1 MRPTTML
8 LFLLIALTLPVG
20 IAIADDSQ
28 PVGSVVGL
36 DVNTDSADFY
46 LQYHGRLFVNTDGNL
61 AEYRWGGTSCGTRT
75 LTEDQLAL
83 LQRALH
89 HKKMTIAPRTQDGQG
104 NSVCL
109 VGFQL
114 VEKKNLKLFP

>member
-1 MRPTTML
+1 MRTTTRL
-8 LFLLIALTLPVG
+8 LFLFIALSLPMG
-20 IAIADDSQ
+20 AAIADDTQ
-28 PVGSVVGL
+28 PLGSLVGL
-36 DVNTDSADFY
+36 DVNTTSADIH

-61 AEYRWGGTSCGTRT
+61 AEYRWGGTSCGTRI

-89 HKKMTIAPRTQDGQG
+89 HKKMTIEPRTQDGQG
-104 NSVCL
+104 NTKCL
-109 VGFQL
+109 VGFLL